1 MITNFYLT
9 HSVCMNLSML
19 GSAGLCCEAKGG
31 TCYLLSRLL
40 RSFSFLSFGC
50 LSFQETVAE
59 SIEAWTVS
67 LLQYRHISQF
77 LTVVTML

>member
-40 RSFSFLSFGC
+40 RSFSYLSFGC

-59 SIEAWTVS
+59 SIEARTVS
-67 LLQYRHISQF
+67 LLQYRHFSQF
-77 LTVVTML
+77 LTAVTML